1 MGSFVLVSKSNS
13 TITENNI
20 REILISKAFV
30 NIRKF
35 EFTDWVVYQTDKIL
49 ESSPQYRIVNDRY
62 FFFSGTPVYKGTT
75 TIEETIDHIVDSILE
90 GRIDLKNVRG
100 SYAILFQDETKKF
113 CLFTD
118 LAGIHNIYYN
128 NEYTALSNLFL
139 GTIFATPGK
148 LSFNRLAVAEVLFTG
163 RQIGPDTLFNE
174 IKRFEVSVDNCIG
187 PIKIVNDPLL
197 LVTPGPIKKRFND
210 EVDNQLDALYS
221 YFEDIRKFANYY
233 GVDSGL
239 TGGHDSRMMLS
250 LIRKYF
256 DKYSI
261 HSLWRKIED
270 LELSVAK
277 KVALKAK
284 VNLQIVPANFH
295 MDMNNDQMSDNLFK
309 ALMFYDGHIRMHC
322 FLTEEYNTAG
332 HRKKI
337 LGNMR
342 LGINGIGGEQ
352 YRNEEHME
360 SPSWSLRYFVKYFIG
375 YHIGGRSFTN
385 KKFEEE
391 YFKYIKSKLLV
402 RLSLDKHKRR
412 ISRINVKK
420 YLNEL
425 YVTSLMSVRTNAEN
439 QLSFYLTPYTDRQV
453 TVSSY
458 SAIPHLGISFRFQQE
473 MIRKLDPD
481 LAAVMSGYGYAF
493 SEGEPLRVKI
503 KYILKEITPAFI
515 YQRKLDQVY
524 DQKGNED
531 FRKFIDKFPIISE
544 AVNTLRKLDIP
555 LDEYRITSRPDL
567 MPVYISMGYLIY
579 FLQQKG
585 KI

>member
-1 MGSFVLVSKSNS
+1 
-13 TITENNI
+13 
-20 REILISKAFV
+20 
-30 NIRKF
+30 
-35 EFTDWVVYQTDKIL
+35 
-49 ESSPQYRIVNDRY
+49 
-62 FFFSGTPVYKGTT
+62 
-75 TIEETIDHIVDSILE
+75 
-90 GRIDLKNVRG
+90 
-100 SYAILFQDETKKF
+100 
-113 CLFTD
+113 
-118 LAGIHNIYYN
+118 
-128 NEYTALSNLFL
+128 
-139 GTIFATPGK
+139 
-148 LSFNRLAVAEVLFTG
+148 
-163 RQIGPDTLFNE
+163 
-174 IKRFEVSVDNCIG
+174 
-187 PIKIVNDPLL
+187 
-197 LVTPGPIKKRFND
+197 
-210 EVDNQLDALYS
+210 
-221 YFEDIRKFANYY
+221 
-233 GVDSGL
+233 
-239 TGGHDSRMMLS
+239 
-250 LIRKYF
+250 
-256 DKYSI
+256 
-261 HSLWRKIED
+261 
-270 LELSVAK
+270 VAK